1 MATAEQIKALIRSH
15 AEGDDERFF
24 SIAMQLAAHAARK
37 GQGRFAKELRALID
51 NAKNKMKQH
60 GIEASP
66 VKPVP
71 LVQPR
76 GELSGLLSVSYPKT
90 RFAEMVLGG
99 TLRGRLRRVLNEQ
112 RQFAKLQEYGL
123 SPCRKLLLVGHP
135 GTGKTMTASVLAGE
149 MHFPLFTILLD
160 GLITKYMGETAA
172 KLRLI
177 FDAIGQTRAVYLFD
191 EFDALGSRR
200 EAQNDVGEIRRVL
213 NSFLQFL
220 EQDESASLVI
230 CATNHPDLLDRA
242 LFRRFDDVIEYDLPS
257 EDQAKEA
264 MKARLSLLGTSSVDW
279 QKAVQA
285 SGGLSYAEI
294 VRGCEQAAKD
304 VILAGSL
311 ELDTDRLVT
320 ALEERH
326 TNRG

>member
-24 SIAMQLAAHAARK
+24 AIAMQLAAHAARK

-51 NAKNKMKQH
+51 KARSKMKQH
-60 GIEASP
+60 GLEASP

-76 GELSGLLSVSYPKT
+76 GELAGLLSVSYPKT
-90 RFAEMVLGG
+90 RLAEMVLEEA
-99 TLRGRLRRVLNEQ
+99 LRSRLERVLNEQ

-123 SPCRKLLLVGHP
+123 SPCRKLLLVGPP
-135 GTGKTMTASVLAGE
+135 GTGKTMTAGALAGE

-220 EQDESASLVI
+220 EQDESSSIVI

-242 LFRRFDDVIEYDLPS
+242 LFRRFDDVIEYELPS
-257 EDQAKEA
+257 GDQAGEV
-264 MKARLSLLGTSSVDW
+264 MQARLSLLGSSRVDW
-279 QKAVQA
+279 QAAVRVA
-285 SGGLSYAEI
+285 SGLSYADI

-304 VILAGSL
+304 TILAGSL
-311 ELDTDRLVT
+311 EMETERLVA

-326 TNRG
+326 TNR